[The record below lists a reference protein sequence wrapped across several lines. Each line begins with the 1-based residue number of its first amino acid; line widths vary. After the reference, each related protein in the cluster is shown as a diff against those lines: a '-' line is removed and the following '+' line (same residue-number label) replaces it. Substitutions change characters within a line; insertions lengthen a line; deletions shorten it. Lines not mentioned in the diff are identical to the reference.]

1 MTDAAVAPAGNA
13 QSNGAAQPSAG
24 ADAAARSALLS
35 DGGAEQTGAEAG
47 RSDGQG
53 HNSGGSFDK
62 NGDWRAGFA
71 DGLDDGTK
79 ETWGK
84 LSSRYT
90 SPTDMAKAHVELVR
104 SMDKRIAIP
113 GENAK
118 PEEVDAVFQKLGMP
132 EKAEDYKFNMDTV
145 EHWDASRKEQIKGFA
160 PLFRKA
166 RATQAQ
172 VDAFISQQAEID
184 KMQADAMQAQV
195 STVSQQRMKQLK
207 TEWRGDDF
215 DRNKSFVA
223 TTVKTYAGADTDEI
237 ASARLSDGTF
247 VVDHPAFARM
257 FAKIGATHAEDD
269 RAPSAFNGG
278 ARDSAKAQI
287 DQIESEALAKG
298 WSPTHPSWPHAKL
311 DALYKKTAGTKNLFN
326 AA

>member
-1 MTDAAVAPAGNA
+1 MTDAAVAPAGNT

-35 DGGAEQTGAEAG
+35 DGGADQTGAEAG
-47 RSDGQG
+47 RASGQG

-62 NGDWRAGFA
+62 NGDWRSGFA

-90 SPTDMAKAHVELVR
+90 SPADMAKAHVELVKT
-104 SMDKRIAIP
+104 MDKRIAIP

-132 EKAEDYKFNMDTV
+132 EKAEDYKFDMDKI
-145 EHWDASRKEQIKGFA
+145 EHWDAARKEQIKGYA

-172 VDAFISQQAEID
+172 VNEFVAQQAEVE
-184 KMQADAMQAQV
+184 KLQADAFEAQV
-195 STVSQQRMKQLK
+195 NTVSQQRMKQLK

-223 TTVKTYAGADTDEI
+223 TTVKTYAGNDTDEI

-257 FAKIGATHAEDD
+257 FAKIGAERSEDD

-287 DQIESEALAKG
+287 EQIENEALAKG
-298 WSPTHPSWPHAKL
+298 WSPTHPNWPHAKL
-311 DALYKKTAGTKNLFN
+311 DALYKKTAGTKNMFN